1 MNKRLKIAISALLSI
16 ILVFVL
22 TGLFIVSF
30 ADKRIR
36 TSDFMMGQL
45 SATNTY
51 ENAYNSLM
59 KKFSERSGETAIPV
73 SVYERSF
80 SRDWMKTHI
89 DRQISG
95 NFFDSGEKAGFDYS
109 QAEKSITEYF
119 EEYARENHVIKDE
132 TYEKRLNEAISDA
145 EKTAFSAA
153 DVYHIETL
161 KKSGIWDDIGK
172 ARNILPKLKL
182 GLLISAAVLIVLLI
196 ILGGGIYWTGT
207 SLFAAGCIITVPA
220 AYIFISDVIM
230 KFSLKDMT
238 AYTLATETMKAMNGD
253 VLMRSIG
260 ITLLGVFMT
269 AVGIIIRRRSGKG
282 ESGQ

>member
-1 MNKRLKIAISALLSI
+1 MNKRLKTAISALLSI

-45 SATNTY
+45 TVTNTY
-51 ENAYNSLM
+51 ENVYNSLM

-95 NFFDSGEKAGFDYS
+95 NFFDSGEKAEFDYS

-119 EEYARENHVIKDE
+119 EEYARDNHVIKDE

-145 EKTAFSAA
+145 EKTAFSAV

-161 KKSGIWDDIGK
+161 KKSGE
-172 ARNILPKLKL
+172 NINFP
-182 GLLISAAVLIVLLI
+182 
-196 ILGGGIYWTGT
+196 
-207 SLFAAGCIITVPA
+207 P
-220 AYIFISDVIM
+220 
-230 KFSLKDMT
+230 
-238 AYTLATETMKAMNGD
+238 
-253 VLMRSIG
+253 
-260 ITLLGVFMT
+260 
-269 AVGIIIRRRSGKG
+269 
-282 ESGQ
+282 